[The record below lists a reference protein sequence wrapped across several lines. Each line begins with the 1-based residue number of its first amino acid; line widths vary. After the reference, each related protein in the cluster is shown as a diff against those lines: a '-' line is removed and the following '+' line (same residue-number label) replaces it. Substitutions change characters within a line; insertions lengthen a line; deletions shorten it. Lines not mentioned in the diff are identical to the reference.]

1 MQSGRG
7 GPFFSIEA
15 TLLSQGRSGNGWR
28 FYRFLPRYLFNTQA
42 KINDVSRCTT
52 SLTEAFMIDID
63 EHLNS
68 LVHANTDISDH
79 LIALKKYASRCET
92 ITELGTRFGIS
103 TAAFLAAMPKSIR
116 CHDLIKYEQIP
127 PLEETAKALGI
138 DFVFFEENDLLS
150 QNIIESDL
158 LFIDTMHT
166 YKQLATELY
175 LHAHKAKKYL
185 VFHDVLSFGRQDQPQ
200 FAPHEAERHENSN
213 IFEGDLKDFYLSLG
227 DQKGLMPAIEQ
238 FLLAYPEWKVIDLNV
253 FNNGL
258 MVLGRRG
265 YTDVYH
271 GFSNDFL
278 EVNK

>member
-1 MQSGRG
+1 M
-7 GPFFSIEA
+7 
-15 TLLSQGRSGNGWR
+15 L
-28 FYRFLPRYLFNTQA
+28 
-42 KINDVSRCTT
+42 
-52 SLTEAFMIDID
+52 DID
-63 EHLNS
+63 AHFDA
-68 LVHANTDISDH
+68 LVRAETDISDH
-79 LIALKKYASRCET
+79 LITLKNYASRCET
-92 ITELGTRFGIS
+92 VTELGTRFGIS
-103 TAAFLAAMPKSIR
+103 TTALLAGRPKSIR

-150 QNIIESDL
+150 QNIVESDL
-158 LFIDTMHT
+158 FFIDTMHT

-185 VFHDVLSFGRQDQPQ
+185 IFHDVIAYGRQDQPR

-213 IFEGDLKDFYLSLG
+213 IFEGDLKEFYLSLG
-227 DQKGLMPAIEQ
+227 DDKGLMPAIEQ
-238 FLLAYPEWKVIDLNV
+238 FLRAFPEWKVIDLNV

-265 YTDVYH
+265 YTDAYF
-271 GFSNDFL
+271 GFADDFL